1 MGMTTP
7 KSVTSKP
14 GEKSIL
20 INGPT
25 VDSMTINSS
34 KHTLSKNIQGGTK
47 DTQKST

>member
-20 INGPT
+20 INGPA
-25 VDSMTINSS
+25 VDSMTINS
-34 KHTLSKNIQGGTK
+34 KKQTLAKNKQGGTK
-47 DTQKST
+47 KTQKSA